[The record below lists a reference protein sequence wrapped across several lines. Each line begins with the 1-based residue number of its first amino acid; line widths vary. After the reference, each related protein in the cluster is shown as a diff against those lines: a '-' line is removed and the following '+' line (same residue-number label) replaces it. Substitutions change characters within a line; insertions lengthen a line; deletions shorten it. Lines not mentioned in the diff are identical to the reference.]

1 MAIQQMISPML
12 SQDDRFSG
20 DDFAVTAEALPVA
33 N

>member
-12 SQDDRFSG
+12 SEDDRYSG
-20 DDFAVTAEALPVA
+20 DDFAVTTEAVPIA

>member
-12 SQDDRFSG
+12 SQDDRYSG
-20 DDFAVTAEALPVA
+20 DDLAVTAEAIPVA

>member
-1 MAIQQMISPML
+1 MAIQQMLAPML
-12 SQDDRFSG
+12 SDDDRFSG